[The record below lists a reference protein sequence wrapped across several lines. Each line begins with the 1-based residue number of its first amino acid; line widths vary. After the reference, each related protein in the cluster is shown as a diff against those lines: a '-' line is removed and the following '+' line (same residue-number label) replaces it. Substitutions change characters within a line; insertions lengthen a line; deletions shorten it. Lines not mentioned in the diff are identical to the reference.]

1 MKIVYMGSPE
11 FAVAPLERL
20 IQDGHEIAG
29 VFTQRDKPKNR
40 GMKTAPTPVKKAA
53 LAHGIPV
60 FQPASFKSEGAL
72 AILEGLEADIAVVT
86 AYGMLLPQ
94 RALDAPR
101 LGCVN
106 VHASLLPDYRG
117 ASPIQQAILQGE
129 TKTGVTI
136 MQMDAGLDTGD
147 ILLAKEIAIEPEE
160 TADSLHDKL
169 AALGAEALSQCL
181 KELEAG
187 CAAPQPQPAECPHY
201 APRICR
207 EDGRIRFTETAEQID
222 RMARGLTPWPGTFSS
237 LGGKTIKLFGLQAK
251 SGGPEAPCG
260 QILACDAAGLRVRC
274 ADGVVEIAQIQAP
287 GGKRMNCVDYF
298 RGHPE
303 EREAR
308 FE

>member
-106 VHASLLPDYRG
+106 VHASLLPDYRRSSESPGMGGFLSFVG
-117 ASPIQQAILQGE
+117 A
-129 TKTGVTI
+129 
-136 MQMDAGLDTGD
+136 
-147 ILLAKEIAIEPEE
+147 
-160 TADSLHDKL
+160 
-169 AALGAEALSQCL
+169 
-181 KELEAG
+181 
-187 CAAPQPQPAECPHY
+187 
-201 APRICR
+201 
-207 EDGRIRFTETAEQID
+207 
-222 RMARGLTPWPGTFSS
+222 
-237 LGGKTIKLFGLQAK
+237 AK
-251 SGGPEAPCG
+251 S
-260 QILACDAAGLRVRC
+260 
-274 ADGVVEIAQIQAP
+274 
-287 GGKRMNCVDYF
+287 
-298 RGHPE
+298 
-303 EREAR
+303 
-308 FE
+308 

>member
-160 TADSLHDKL
+160 TAD
-169 AALGAEALSQCL
+169 
-181 KELEAG
+181 
-187 CAAPQPQPAECPHY
+187 
-201 APRICR
+201 R

>member
-101 LGCVN
+101 L
-106 VHASLLPDYRG
+106 
-117 ASPIQQAILQGE
+117 
-129 TKTGVTI
+129 
-136 MQMDAGLDTGD
+136 DTGD

-187 CAAPQPQPAECPHY
+187 CAAPRPQPAECPHD
-201 APRICR
+201 APRFCR
-207 EDGRIRFTETAEQID
+207 EDGRIRFTETAEQSD

-251 SGGPEAPCG
+251 PGGPEAPCG

>member
-1 MKIVYMGSPE
+1 MRIVYMGSPE

-40 GMKTAPTPVKKAA
+40 GMKPAATPVKEAA

-60 FQPASFKSEGAL
+60 FQPASFKSEEAL
-72 AILEGLEADIAVVT
+72 QALEGLKADIAAVT
-86 AYGMLLPQ
+86 AYGMLLPR
-94 RALDAPR
+94 RALEAPR

-117 ASPIQQAILQGE
+117 ASPIQQVILKGE
-129 TKTGVTI
+129 KKTGVTI

-147 ILLAKEIAIEPEE
+147 ILWMEELEIEPEE
-160 TADSLHDKL
+160 TAESLHDKL
-169 AALGAEALSQCL
+169 AVLGAEALSRCL

-187 CAAPQPQPAECPHY
+187 RVVPRPQPAECPHY

-207 EDGRIRFTETAEQID
+207 EDGRIHFTETAEQID
-222 RMARGLTPWPGTFSS
+222 RMARGLTPWPGVFSS
-237 LGGKTIKLFGLQAK
+237 LGGKNIKLFGLRAEQ
-251 SGGPEAPCG
+251 GGPEAPCG
-260 QILACDAAGLRVRC
+260 QILACGADGLRVRC
-274 ADGVVEIAQIQAP
+274 ADGVVEIAQLQAP
-287 GGKRMNCVDYF
+287 GGKRMRCADYF

-303 EREAR
+303 EQKAR